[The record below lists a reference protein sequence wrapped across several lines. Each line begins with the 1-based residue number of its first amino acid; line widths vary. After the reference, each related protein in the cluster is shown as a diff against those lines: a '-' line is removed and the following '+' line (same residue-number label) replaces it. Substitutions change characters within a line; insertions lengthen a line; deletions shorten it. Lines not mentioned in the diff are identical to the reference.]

1 MALEADLLIDRRR
14 LKRRL
19 VLWRTLA
26 VLLLLGGAGLF
37 ALDRVG
43 TVVLPG
49 RDHVARLAVRGF
61 IGEDRRLAEALDRLS
76 RDRSARALLVVIDSP
91 GGSVG
96 GGEALLGS
104 LRRIAENRPVI
115 AVLQGTAASAGYMVA
130 LGAERVFAR
139 EGTVTGSIGV
149 LLQSVDVSEA
159 LARLGIRAE
168 TIASGP
174 LKDQPSPFR
183 PLTPEG
189 REALLRVVTDLQ
201 DQFVA
206 RVTAARRL
214 PEAAVRAV
222 ADGRVLTGRQAL
234 TAGLVDAIGG
244 EREARAWLATE
255 RGVATGLPT
264 RDVEARGTAERL
276 LDDGVSSLAR
286 IVLDEWVGVD
296 RFSLLWQG
304 PAAVGGVSR

>member
-19 VLWRTLA
+19 ALWRALA
-26 VLLLLGGAGLF
+26 LLLAAGGVGLF
-37 ALDRVG
+37 AFDRVG
-43 TVVLPG
+43 SDALGGVALPG
-49 RDHVARLAVRGF
+49 REHVARLTVRGV
-61 IGEDRRLAEALDRLS
+61 IAEDRKRADALDRLA
-76 RDRSARALLVVIDSP
+76 RDRAVRAVVVVIDSP

-96 GGEALLGS
+96 GGEALFAQ
-104 LRRIAENRPVI
+104 LRTIAERKPVV
-115 AVLQGTAASAGYMVA
+115 AVLQGTAASAGYLVA
-130 LGAERVFAR
+130 LSAERVFAR

-149 LLQSVDVSEA
+149 LLQSVDASEA

-183 PLTPEG
+183 PLTPEA
-189 REALLRVVTDLQ
+189 REALNRVVQDLQ

-206 RVTAARRL
+206 RVVASRRL

-234 TAGLVDAIGG
+234 AAGLVDAIGG
-244 EREARAWLATE
+244 EREARVWLAAE
-255 RGVATGLPT
+255 REVPAGLPA
-264 RDVEARGTAERL
+264 RDVDPRNRAERL
-276 LDDGVSSLAR
+276 LDGGLDSLAR
-286 IVLDEWVGVD
+286 A
-296 RFSLLWQG
+296 FSENLIFGMAW
-304 PAAVGGVSR
+304 R